1 MQRRDFITLVGGA
14 AATITWPVTARAQ
27 QAGRMRLV
35 GSLNI
40 LAEDD
45 PESRLRIATFKQSLK
60 ELGWTEGGNV
70 RIEARWAG
78 GDDGLLRKYA
88 AELAAL
94 TPDVILTSG
103 SVTVRPVQQ
112 ATRTVPIVFVQVV
125 DPVGSGYVDNLS
137 RPGGH
142 TTGFTLFEYSLSGKW
157 LELLKEIAPKVTR
170 VAVIR
175 DPTRGSGIA
184 QFAAMQTAAP
194 SLGMELSTINAS
206 DVHDMERG
214 IAAFAR
220 STNGGLIVTSGG
232 TGFHRDAI
240 IPLAARLRLP
250 AVYPYR
256 YYATEGGLVAYGPNT
271 IDQYRRAAKYV
282 DRILKGEKPADLP
295 VQAPTKYELVINL
308 KTAKALGL
316 EVPSSLLARAD
327 EVLE

>member
-1 MQRRDFITLVGGA
+1 
-14 AATITWPVTARAQ
+14 
-27 QAGRMRLV
+27 
-35 GSLNI
+35 
-40 LAEDD
+40 
-45 PESRLRIATFKQSLK
+45 
-60 ELGWTEGGNV
+60 
-70 RIEARWAG
+70 
-78 GDDGLLRKYA
+78 
-88 AELAAL
+88 
-94 TPDVILTSG
+94 
-103 SVTVRPVQQ
+103 VRPVQQ

-125 DPVGSGYVDNLS
+125 DPVGSGYVDSLS

>member
-1 MQRRDFITLVGGA
+1 MRRRDFIKVIAGSTA
-14 AATITWPVTARAQ
+14 AWPLAVRAQ
-27 QAGRMRLV
+27 RADRVRLV

-45 PESRLRIATFKQSLK
+45 PESRLRIAAFKQGMR
-60 ELGWTEGGNV
+60 ELGWTEGGDV

-94 TPDVILTSG
+94 APDVILTSG

-112 ATRTVPIVFVQVV
+112 ATRTIPIVFVQVV
-125 DPVGSGYVDNLS
+125 DPVGSGYVDSLS
-137 RPGGH
+137 RPGGN

-157 LELLKEIAPKVTR
+157 LELLKEIAPNVTR
-170 VAVIR
+170 AAVIR

-184 QFAAMQTAAP
+184 QFAAIQTVAS
-194 SLGMELSTINAS
+194 SLGVELSTINAL

-220 STNGGLIVTSGG
+220 SANGGLIVTSGG
-232 TGFHRDAI
+232 TGFHRNVI
-240 IPLAARLRLP
+240 IPLAAQLRLP
-250 AVYPYR
+250 SVYPYR
-256 YYATEGGLVAYGPNT
+256 YYAVEGGLVAYGPDT
-271 IDQYRRAAKYV
+271 IAQYRRAARYV

-295 VQAPTKYELVINL
+295 VQAPTKYELTINL

-316 EVPSSLLARAD
+316 NVPPTLLARAD
-327 EVLE
+327 EVIE